1 MVFAKADGIIDL
13 RSLEDY
19 KAGHLKDATWLS
31 WGMLPESLNALP
43 AAPATLYLVGDKEE
57 IEAASVLLDS
67 KGYQIAGSL
76 VIESA
81 EAMQEW
87 SDKLPG
93 LVEQGKD
100 SKTLWS
106 PSPLVQELVGFIDAG
121 ELTLN
126 PEAER
131 PAVLDIGC
139 GGGRDAIFLAKNRM
153 NVIAIDHE
161 AKVLKR
167 SKQLA
172 SLSGASV
179 KFKCCDIKKQGC
191 LPQQLFDVIT
201 VVRFLNRDSFDYIK
215 QSLNVGGVVVF
226 QTFVEGVE
234 AFGSPK
240 NPNFILRKG
249 ELAQV
254 FAGFQIIVD
263 RIDTLSDG
271 RPVASF
277 IAQKS

>member
-1 MVFAKADGIIDL
+1 MVFANADGILDL
-13 RSLEDY
+13 RCLADY
-19 KAGHLKDATWLS
+19 KQGHLKGATWLS
-31 WGMLPESLNALP
+31 WEALPESLNALP
-43 AAPATLYLVGDKEE
+43 ASPARLYLVGDKEE

-67 KGYQIAGSL
+67 KGYQITGSL
-76 VIESA
+76 VIDSTQS
-81 EAMQEW
+81 MQEW

-93 LVEQGKD
+93 MVETGKD

-106 PSPLVQELVGFIDAG
+106 PSFLVQEFVDLINSD
-121 ELTLN
+121 ELKLS
-126 PEAER
+126 PIEKR

-139 GGGRDAIFLAKNRM
+139 GGGRDAIFLAKNKM

-167 SKQLA
+167 SKMLA
-172 SLSGASV
+172 NLSGASV

-191 LPQQLFDVIT
+191 LPQQNFDVIS
-201 VVRFLNRDSFDYIK
+201 VVRFLNRESFDYIK
-215 QSLNVGGVVVF
+215 HSLNTGGVVVF

-240 NPNFILRKG
+240 NPNFILRNG
-249 ELAQV
+249 ELAEV
-254 FAGFQIIVD
+254 FSSFKIIVD
-263 RIDTLSDG
+263 RIDALSDG

-277 IAQKS
+277 IAQKV